1 MAKYSNEILKD
12 IINWDVKNWSVAL
25 NSWDKALSHLPVGAH
40 ALEIGAREG
49 GLSLYLALKGCQVI
63 CSDVENPQATAQVR
77 HQSHNIQ
84 DQVSYAAADATSL
97 PFADRQFDVVAY
109 KSILGTIG
117 RNDQP
122 GQQLRAIGEIY
133 RVLKPGGTL
142 LFAENLAGTTV
153 HRLFRKTTK
162 WGGYWRYV
170 TVDEM
175 RRFHEQFSDFE
186 FGTFGFLAVFGRS
199 EFQRGILHHVDK
211 VIDPLLKDQHKY
223 IIYGYARK

>member
-1 MAKYSNEILKD
+1 MAKYSNEILRD

-25 NSWDKALSHLPVGAH
+25 ASWDKALAHLQTGAS

-63 CSDVENPQATAQVR
+63 CSDFENPQGTAQIC
-77 HQSHNIQ
+77 HQFHNLQ
-84 DQVSYAAADATSL
+84 NRVSYVAADATSL
-97 PFADRQFDVVAY
+97 PFPDRQFDVVAY

-117 RNDQP
+117 RNDRP
-122 GQQLRAIGEIY
+122 GLQAQATNEIH

-142 LFAENLAGTTV
+142 LFAENLSGTTL
-153 HRLFRKTTK
+153 HRFFRKMTK

-170 TVDEM
+170 KVDEM
-175 RRFHEQFSDFE
+175 QRFHEQFSEFQ
-186 FGTFGFLAVFGRS
+186 FGTFGFFGAFGRS
-199 EFQRGILHHVDK
+199 EFQRGLLHHVDRL
-211 VIDPLLKDQHKY
+211 IDPVLKDHHKY